1 MTDPGAFWEDLA
13 RDLADPAFAREY
25 VAESELITEVVAAI
39 DAEAAAAY
47 DALVAD
53 PSRGM
58 TADKPRTRLAER
70 RRLSR

>member
-1 MTDPGAFWEDLA
+1 MTDQGAYWHDHA
-13 RDLADPAFAREY
+13 RDLADPALPREY

-70 RRLSR
+70 RRPSR